1 MKKLISLLLALAL
14 TVGLVACASTNREPA
29 APEKEETTETPE
41 VETPEEAPEEKPEE
55 PADDQPA
62 TMPEE
67 PADDQPATMP
77 ELPAEGEGEAAPEM
91 PAVPEANPE
100 VDELLAKLDQLV
112 AGINDEMM
120 VMNAEVTPDMY
131 EYHLFIPYVEGSI
144 AVTSAPMIGSIPH
157 SVVLMKLAEGTDV
170 AAVAADIEANMD
182 PRKWVCVEA
191 ETAYVKTSG
200 QYVLMVLSTADMGA
214 AIEANFETVFG
225 A

>member
-14 TVGLVACASTNREPA
+14 TVGLVACASTNSKPT
-29 APEKEETTETPE
+29 APEKEETVETPE
-41 VETPEEAPEEKPEE
+41 VETQPEETPEE

-62 TMPEE
+62 EMPEE
-67 PADDQPATMP
+67 PADDQPAEMP
-77 ELPAEGEGEAAPEM
+77 EVPAEGEGETMPEM
-91 PAVPEANPE
+91 PEANPE
-100 VDELLAKLDQLV
+100 VDELLVKLDQLV
-112 AGINDEMM
+112 AGINDELV

-131 EYHLFIPYVEGSI
+131 EYQLFIPYVEGSV

-214 AIEANFETVFG
+214 AIESNFETVFG